1 MTDEKERTIREEIEV
16 GGNQLVEKVKHIV
29 HEGNVRSIKITAQ
42 DGDVSLEL
50 PLTVGVIAGG
60 ALVLAAPWLA
70 VLGAIAAFV
79 TKAKLEVER
88 DPDVPAVGGPAT
100 AAEAPA
106 LPEPAETGR

>member
-1 MTDEKERTIREEIEV
+1 MTDVKERTVREEIEV
-16 GGNQLVEKVKHIV
+16 GGSQLVETIKHIV

-79 TKAKLEVER
+79 SKAKIEVER
-88 DPDVPAVGGPAT
+88 DPDARPAEP
-100 AAEAPA
+100 PA